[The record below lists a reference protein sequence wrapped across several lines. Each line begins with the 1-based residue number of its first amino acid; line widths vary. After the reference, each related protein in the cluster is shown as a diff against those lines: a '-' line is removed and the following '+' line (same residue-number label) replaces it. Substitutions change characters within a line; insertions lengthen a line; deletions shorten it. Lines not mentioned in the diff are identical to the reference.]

1 EQNHVD
7 VLICGAGPV
16 GLFLS
21 NELAAFKIN
30 FRIIEK
36 LNKHPNFSKAIYVS
50 PRTLEIFDN
59 RGLIDPFLEN
69 GVKVKQFTTYQSTQ
83 ELFKIDLSSMNSL
96 FPFALMTR
104 QNKTQDYLF
113 DALHRKKSMGI
124 ENVPNVEFSM
134 ELIKYEEKDDH
145 IIAIV
150 KNINSGKEEEI
161 ICRYLIGCDGV
172 HSSVRKGRNDWIF
185 EGQTLNASWAVAD
198 VSIDHELVKDYQ
210 VTLFAA
216 PGGHIAILPLDSR
229 KKTFRIIGRVPE
241 ENITLDKLQ
250 KMIDK
255 KTAPIKLEIKDP
267 VWLANFKVS
276 EKVANRYRTGR
287 VFLAGDAAHC
297 HSPVGGQG
305 MNLGIQDAH
314 NLAFKLALVI
324 KNQAINPDKILNSYE
339 QERRPVGKNVVSGTS
354 FATKMLSGNDFI
366 SNLLRS
372 SVAPFMFQ
380 FFPQLAFNFQTNLFQ
395 TDLKYF
401 PETSEIL
408 HKYNPLSHSKNKL
421 IKAGHYA
428 IDGPLKKVIPK
439 KSHDRITLFD
449 VFCSTALKHTLILF
463 TLTKGV
469 TADRNPLI
477 NTLLEIYSGY
487 KNAITPV
494 IVSYQGAVQ
503 TADIPFMSFLEE
515 GREQHIFMESQF
527 ELHEKYGITKEIG
540 QQAFILVRPDLYI
553 ASAVFENDVDKLRA
567 FLEGY
572 FVKLV
577 R

>member
-1 EQNHVD
+1 MTFSKEQNHVD

-36 LNKHPNFSKAIYVS
+36 LNKHPNFSKAIFIS

-69 GVKVKQFTTYQSTQ
+69 GVKVKQFTTYQNIH
-83 ELFKIDLSSMNSL
+83 ELFKVDLSIMNSL
-96 FPFALMTR
+96 FPFALMNR
-104 QNKTQDYLF
+104 QNKTEDYLI
-113 DALHRKKSMGI
+113 DALHQKKSMGI
-124 ENVPNVEFSM
+124 KNVPDVEFGM

-161 ICRYLIGCDGV
+161 ICRYLVGCDGV
-172 HSSVRKGRNDWIF
+172 HSSVRNGRNDWIF
-185 EGQTLNASWAVAD
+185 EGRTLKSSWAVAD
-198 VSIDHELVKDYQ
+198 VSIDHELIRDDQ

-216 PGGHIAILPLDSR
+216 AG
-229 KKTFRIIGRVPE
+229 VPE
-241 ENITLDKLQ
+241 EHSTLDQLQ

-255 KTAPIKLEIKDP
+255 KTAPIKFEIKDP

-276 EKVANRYRTGR
+276 ERVANRYRIGR

-305 MNLGIQDAH
+305 MNMGIQDAH

-324 KNQAINPDKILNSYE
+324 RNQAINPDKVLNSYE

-354 FATKMLSGNDFI
+354 LATKMLSGNDFI
-366 SNLLRS
+366 STFLRTY
-372 SVAPFMFQ
+372 VAPFMFH
-380 FFPQLAFNFQTNLFQ
+380 FFPQLAFNYQSNLFQ

-401 PETSEIL
+401 PEISEIL
-408 HKYNPLSHSKNKL
+408 HKYKPLSHSENKL

-428 IDGPLKKVIPK
+428 IDGLLKKVISK

-449 VFCSTALKHTLILF
+449 IFRSTALKHTLILF
-463 TLTKGV
+463 TLANGV
-469 TADRNPLI
+469 TADCNPLI

-487 KNAITPV
+487 KNTIIPI
-494 IVSYQGAVQ
+494 IVSYQGAVRA
-503 TADIPFMSFLEE
+503 ADIPFMPLLEE
-515 GREQHIFMESQF
+515 GREQHIFMESKS
-527 ELHEKYGITKEIG
+527 EVHEKYGITKEIN
-540 QQAFILVRPDLYI
+540 QQAFVLVRPDLYI

-567 FLEGY
+567 FLEG
-572 FVKLV
+572 
-577 R
+577 

>member
-1 EQNHVD
+1 MSSSKEKKHVD

-21 NELAAFKIN
+21 NELAAFKVN

-36 LNKHPNFSKAIYVS
+36 LDKHPNFSKAIFVS

-59 RGLIDPFLEN
+59 RGLIGPFLEN
-69 GVKVKQFTTYQSTQ
+69 GVKVKQFITYQTIH
-83 ELFKIDLSSMNSL
+83 ELFKFDLSSINSL
-96 FPFALMTR
+96 FPYALMSR
-104 QNKTQDYLF
+104 QNKTVDYLI
-113 DALHRKKSMGI
+113 DALHQKKLMGTK
-124 ENVPNVEFSM
+124 NVPNVEYGS

-145 IIAIV
+145 IVAIV

-161 ICRYLIGCDGV
+161 ICRYLVGCDGV

-185 EGQTLNASWAVAD
+185 EGQTLKFSWAVAD
-198 VSIDHELVKDYQ
+198 VSIDHELVRDDQ

-216 PGGHIAILPLDSR
+216 AE
-229 KKTFRIIGRVPE
+229 VPE
-241 ENITLDKLQ
+241 EHITLDKLQ
-250 KMIDK
+250 KLVDK
-255 KTAPIKLEIKDP
+255 KTAPIKFEIKNP

-276 EKVANRYRTGR
+276 ERIANRYRIGR

-324 KNQAINPDKILNSYE
+324 RNQTINPDKVLNSYE

-366 SNLLRS
+366 SAFLRM
-372 SVAPFMFQ
+372 SVVPFMSH
-380 FFPQLAFNFQTNLFQ
+380 FFPQIVSNYQSNLFQ
-395 TDLKYF
+395 IDLKYF
-401 PETSEIL
+401 PETSDIL
-408 HKYNPLSHSKNKL
+408 HKYKPLSRPKNKL

-428 IDGPLKKVIPK
+428 KDGLLKKVIPH
-439 KSHDRITLFD
+439 KSHDCITLFD
-449 VFCSTALKHTLILF
+449 VFRSTALKHTLILF
-463 TLTKGV
+463 TLTKDV

-477 NTLLEIYSGY
+477 NTLLEIYSDY
-487 KNAITPV
+487 KNIITPI
-494 IVSYQGAVQ
+494 IVSFQGAVQ
-503 TADIPFMSFLEE
+503 TADVPFMPFFEE
-515 GREQHIFMESQF
+515 GREQHIFMETKF

-540 QQAFILVRPDLYI
+540 QQAFVLIRPDLYI
-553 ASAVFENDVDKLRA
+553 ASAVLENDVDKLKA
-567 FLEGY
+567 FLEG
-572 FVKLV
+572 
-577 R
+577 